1 MFNLYKT
8 YNKAKDVFVKP
19 KLKLEFGRWYNT
31 TGLPVWRR
39 GPILYLYRLLGIDI
53 VSIDTSES
61 TWFASKYKWT
71 ETFKRE
77 HPIFSKIF
85 KPTYSLPI
93 WLSFYIFDYDV
104 IWKWKYDDIRFVF
117 PPQFTVVFFGL
128 AFTLMLSAPI
138 DKERGYADND
148 SYWEGILNYI
158 HNGNNL
164 KKAMSETGYYNSWN
178 RGKKGRNYWCIR
190 PYFIKPH
197 YLPDYYA
204 AKSEL
209 NEELFREDKETN
221 LPN

>member
-1 MFNLYKT
+1 
-8 YNKAKDVFVKP
+8 
-19 KLKLEFGRWYNT
+19 
-31 TGLPVWRR
+31 
-39 GPILYLYRLLGIDI
+39 
-53 VSIDTSES
+53 
-61 TWFASKYKWT
+61 
-71 ETFKRE
+71 
-77 HPIFSKIF
+77 
-85 KPTYSLPI
+85 
-93 WLSFYIFDYDV
+93 
-104 IWKWKYDDIRFVF
+104 
-117 PPQFTVVFFGL
+117 
-128 AFTLMLSAPI
+128 MLSAPI
-138 DKERGYADND
+138 DKERGYANND

-164 KKAMSETGYYNSWN
+164 KKAMSKTGYYISWN